1 VKKVIFVGAFVALL
15 FSLAVAQDIQQAP
28 VTANLN
34 VVRGSQGAAIH
45 TPGAPPFCKGTSCL
59 YYAGDFDS
67 SASGANGLFNADY
80 TAASE
85 EGQVWVGVKPT
96 KAATVTGTTFNMFLS
111 SGYTGTN
118 PTPFQT
124 QVGIKPG
131 TAGKTV
137 CNTSGTAVIAA
148 YGEGDFGYTQYSY
161 TVKKLKKACKV
172 RVGKKGA
179 TYVNL
184 LPTSA
189 NGYGYLVDVED
200 AKPANHHGWKNDV
213 DDSYFN
219 SATFSVVY
227 ELTSGSSGACAGT
240 GCDEFS
246 IALTGK
252 Y

>member
-1 VKKVIFVGAFVALL
+1 MKKVIFVGAFVALL
-15 FSLAVAQDIQQAP
+15 FSVAVAQDIQPP

-34 VVRGSQGAAIH
+34 VVCGSQAEAIH

-67 SASGANGLFNADY
+67 SASGANGLFNADD
-80 TAASE
+80 TGASE

-96 KAATVTGTTFNMFLS
+96 KAATISGATFNEFLTAGFTGTQ
-111 SGYTGTN
+111 

-124 QVGIKPG
+124 QVGIKAG
-131 TAGKTV
+131 SAGKTV
-137 CNTSGTAVIAA
+137 CNTSGTATMAV
-148 YGEGDFGYTQYSY
+148 YGEADFGFTQYSY
-161 TVKKLKKACKV
+161 TVKKLKKACKM
-172 RVGKKGA
+172 RAGSKGA

-184 LPTSA
+184 VPTSA
-189 NGYGYLVDVED
+189 SGYGYLVDVED

-213 DDSYFN
+213 DNSYFN
-219 SATFSVVY
+219 GAIFGATY
-227 ELTSGSSGACAGT
+227 EATWGSSGACAGT